1 MGSLF
6 YARIYK
12 QLKNDYIVKSKDS
25 ERKNALGKFYF
36 LYITN
41 RLSVRK
47 FIPRETRWEQTFVIN
62 FARKIRRRHII
73 FHLTHFLCYLYLVII

>member
-47 FIPRETRWEQTFVIN
+47 FIPRETR
-62 FARKIRRRHII
+62 
-73 FHLTHFLCYLYLVII
+73 